1 MSTGSVEAGARQ
13 GTHSRRDLLGDGRT
27 TTPPAAEDV
36 DDRDGLVLF
45 TSGTTGLP
53 KAIGITNG
61 QLTAR
66 TRGVAAPFRAD
77 IAPTVS
83 MMSVPYFHVGGAVGL
98 IAQSLRGQHLCG
110 ASRVS
115 TPESGCVWCRSTV

>member
-1 MSTGSVEAGARQ
+1 VAGEAYADRLLEAGAAKALTAKELFGGSQ
-13 GTHSRRDLLGDGRT
+13 ETA
-27 TTPPAAEDV
+27 PPPAEDV

-66 TRGVAAPFRAD
+66 TRGVAVPFRAD
-77 IAPTVS
+77 TPPTVS

-98 IAQSLRGQHLCG
+98 IANLYSATPMG
-110 ASRVS
+110 ATAVDRRVV
-115 TPESGCVWCRSTV
+115 TW